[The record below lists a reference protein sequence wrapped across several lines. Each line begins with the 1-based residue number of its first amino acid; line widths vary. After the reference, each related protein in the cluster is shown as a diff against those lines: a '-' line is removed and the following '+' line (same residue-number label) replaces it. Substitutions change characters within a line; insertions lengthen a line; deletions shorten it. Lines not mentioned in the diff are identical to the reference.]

1 MATRANKAGQTMVEY
16 IIVFA
21 VLLGVVGALMCFVRA
36 AKSSA
41 ARTTTFVCDMRIPM
55 KRRQKMKS
63 RKGKKG
69 QTMVEYI
76 IIVALVA
83 ISLIAVFTYFGR
95 ATGKKVAGA
104 AAAISEEEGN
114 KAQQAVESI
123 DENTIK
129 KLGE

>member
-1 MATRANKAGQTMVEY
+1 MKAV
-16 IIVFA
+16 
-21 VLLGVVGALMCFVRA
+21 
-36 AKSSA
+36 
-41 ARTTTFVCDMRIPM
+41 
-55 KRRQKMKS
+55 
-63 RKGKKG
+63 KGKRG

-76 IIVALVA
+76 IIAALVA

-104 AAAISEEEGN
+104 AAAISDEEGG
-114 KAQQAVESI
+114 KAKSAVEEI